1 MTSRAVRRQNLVMS
15 DPAPTIFTFYME
27 RQRGPTAVTWKGEG
41 TQSKSDFPEKGI
53 GVMHCVLNFV
63 KSDARTTLRLWK
75 RPNN

>member
-1 MTSRAVRRQNLVMS
+1 MS
-15 DPAPTIFTFYME
+15 DSDRTNIKFYME

-75 RPNN
+75 RPKN